1 MIGINMTNPQQNE
14 IQNKIEQFNK
24 DINLL
29 QYKLKKL
36 KDARKQA
43 TKTKNRQKR
52 IVKMNKIDNRKK
64 QIKREINLLQGRFEQ
79 FKKKQRLLEQSK
91 IVMSILHDR
100 IEQFKKK
107 RLFEKGLKRIAKMQN
122 LSQNELNQIAEM
134 DD

>member
-1 MIGINMTNPQQNE
+1 MVNLLQN
-14 IQNKIEQFNK
+14 QIEQFNK

-64 QIKREINLLQGRFEQ
+64 KIKREINLLQGRVEQ
-79 FKKKQRLLEQSK
+79 FKKR
-91 IVMSILHDR
+91 
-100 IEQFKKK
+100 
-107 RLFEKGLKRIAKMQN
+107 
-122 LSQNELNQIAEM
+122 QITGAI
-134 DD
+134 

>member
-1 MIGINMTNPQQNE
+1 MVNLQQN
-14 IQNKIEQFNK
+14 QIEQFNK

-122 LSQNELNQIAEM
+122 LSQNELNHIAEM
-134 DD
+134 HD

>member
-1 MIGINMTNPQQNE
+1 MVNLLQN
-14 IQNKIEQFNK
+14 QIEQFNK

-64 QIKREINLLQGRFEQ
+64 QTKREINLLQGRVEQ
-79 FKKKQRLLEQSK
+79 FKKR
-91 IVMSILHDR
+91 
-100 IEQFKKK
+100 
-107 RLFEKGLKRIAKMQN
+107 
-122 LSQNELNQIAEM
+122 QITGAI
-134 DD
+134 